1 MITLKSDREIKGMQ
15 AAGDIM
21 VGLFHALEDYIKPG
35 ITTWDVD
42 HFAY

>member
-21 VGLFHALEDYIKPG
+21 VGLFHALED
-35 ITTWDVD
+35 
-42 HFAY
+42 